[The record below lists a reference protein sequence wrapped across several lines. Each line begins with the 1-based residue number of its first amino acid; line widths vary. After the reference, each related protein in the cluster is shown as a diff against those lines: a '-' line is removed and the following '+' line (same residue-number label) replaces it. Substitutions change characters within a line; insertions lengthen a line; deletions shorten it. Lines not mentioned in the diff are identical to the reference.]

1 MQTPKNNIQSNHH
14 IPFLLSFNPAALLV
28 LASTPERK
36 IRTQCYVCGN
46 NASVNEQCVDEYE
59 VSKMKHDIKNCIGTE
74 TEHGCVKSKF
84 VDIDGTQ
91 IGKI

>member
-1 MQTPKNNIQSNHH
+1 M
-14 IPFLLSFNPAALLV
+14 
-28 LASTPERK
+28 
-36 IRTQCYVCGN
+36 
-46 NASVNEQCVDEYE
+46 NEQCVDDYE